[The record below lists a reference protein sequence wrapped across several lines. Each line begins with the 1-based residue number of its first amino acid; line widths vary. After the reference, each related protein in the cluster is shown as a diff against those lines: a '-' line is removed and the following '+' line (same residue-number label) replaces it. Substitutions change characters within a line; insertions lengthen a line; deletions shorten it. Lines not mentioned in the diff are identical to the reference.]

1 MSGHELWGG
10 RERKWGTAVQRAG
23 HVVAVLLVLGL
34 VWAAA
39 VGAWKTGT
47 FGGGVGGVAAVTPRL
62 ADAAKC
68 AAHGAAAALLTL
80 TVALGWW
87 LWWCWRRQD
96 GAVAWGAW
104 WRLWV
109 NRWTAAGRG
118 ETLAAG
124 NSPRRQ
130 VSPAAVKV
138 ATDGDAAAE
147 SWSWARMAAPASPTR
162 CLAWMH
168 GAVGQCDASS
178 QTSLTWPRLEAL
190 EREHRQLLSAHT
202 RLRRERDELEKALLV
217 NRARLAAV
225 ETLASRAEELEKR
238 HMELVHELA
247 HRDERLEEEQRRGR
261 KAEAALSEEQ
271 RRLRDVERELSQLQ
285 QQQQQQQLEEA
296 EKWRRQGTDGGH
308 GVVVPAPRRFL
319 GPLSRRNA
327 KEWVRILE
335 SRLAL
340 QGDEVQRLRAVVEQ
354 LSSGYASDV
363 AASCISNINMD
374 DS

>member
-34 VWAAA
+34 VWGAAL
-39 VGAWKTGT
+39 GAWMTGT
-47 FGGGVGGVAAVTPRL
+47 FGGGGDGAAWVAPRL
-62 ADAAKC
+62 AGSAKC

-87 LWWCWRRQD
+87 LWWCRRRQD
-96 GAVAWGAW
+96 GPVAWGAW

-109 NRWTAAGRG
+109 NGWAAAGRG
-118 ETLAAG
+118 ETLSSG

-130 VSPAAVKV
+130 LSPAAVKV
-138 ATDGDAAAE
+138 ATDGNAAVE
-147 SWSWARMAAPASPTR
+147 SWSWTRMAAPASPTR

-217 NRARLAAV
+217 NRARLAAA

-261 KAEAALSEEQ
+261 KAKAALSEEQ
-271 RRLRDVERELSQLQ
+271 KRLRDVEHELSQL
-285 QQQQQQQLEEA
+285 QQQQLEEA
-296 EKWRRQGTDGGH
+296 EKRRRQGTDGVR
-308 GVVVPAPRRFL
+308 GVVVPASRRFL

-340 QGDEVQRLRAVVEQ
+340 QGDELQRLRAVVEQ

-363 AASCISNINMD
+363 AASCISNIDMD